1 MVWGGCAAVVIR
13 GKVVMEP
20 LIAQARPQRIM
31 SLSSHVPSGLP
42 PCLETRQLLCVL
54 HLLIMC
60 SERPPPLSHSQRSHV
75 ISSHCSNVKATAD
88 VSVTAEALLHAVC
101 RAAGR

>member
-20 LIAQARPQRIM
+20 LIAQAGLQQIVSP
-31 SLSSHVPSGLP
+31 SSHVPQGLP
-42 PCLETRQLLCVL
+42 PCLETLQRLCFL

-60 SERPPPLSHSQRSHV
+60 SFQPPPLLHSQHSLV
-75 ISSHCSNVKATAD
+75 ISLHCL
-88 VSVTAEALLHAVC
+88 E
-101 RAAGR
+101 